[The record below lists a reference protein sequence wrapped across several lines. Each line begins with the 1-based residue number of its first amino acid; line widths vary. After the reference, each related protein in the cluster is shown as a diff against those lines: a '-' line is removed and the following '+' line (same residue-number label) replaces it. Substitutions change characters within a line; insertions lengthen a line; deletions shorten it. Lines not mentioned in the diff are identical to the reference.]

1 MTNVNDKVL
10 LTQAGYDE
18 LVTERN
24 NLINITRP
32 EVIEQLQEARAQGDL
47 SENAD
52 YDAARE
58 RQAQVEGRISEIQN
72 MLDNSE
78 IIKESKGGTKIIRVG
93 STVRIKDLDDDKE
106 YVNTIVGS
114 VEADPFNG
122 RISNKSPL
130 AEAIIG
136 KKINDEIEVKVAK
149 PYKVKIISIE
159 NK

>member
-78 IIKESKGGTKIIRVG
+78 IIRESKGGTKIIRVG